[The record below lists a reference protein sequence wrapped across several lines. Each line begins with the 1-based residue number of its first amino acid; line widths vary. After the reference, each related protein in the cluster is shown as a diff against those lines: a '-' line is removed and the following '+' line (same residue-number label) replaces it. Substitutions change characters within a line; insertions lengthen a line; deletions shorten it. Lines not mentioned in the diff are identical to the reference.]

1 MENFVNRKVLLK
13 YGTRSKG
20 DEINPNYPILA
31 WDGKGTRLA
40 VLYSEEGKLKLFV
53 YDVVN
58 RIKIVKQEL
67 PMFNQVQDM
76 KYMLDA
82 NTLLLSAIR
91 SGQTDIYVY
100 KIDNQ
105 VL

>member
-1 MENFVNRKVLLK
+1 MGWKR
-13 YGTRSKG
+13 
-20 DEINPNYPILA
+20 
-31 WDGKGTRLA
+31 TRLA

-82 NTLLLSAIR
+82 NTLIFSAVR
-91 SGQTDIYVY
+91 SGQTDIYR
-100 KIDNQ
+100 
-105 VL
+105 L

>member
-1 MENFVNRKVLLK
+1 MEKEHGWPYCIARK
-13 YGTRSKG
+13 
-20 DEINPNYPILA
+20 EN
-31 WDGKGTRLA
+31 
-40 VLYSEEGKLKLFV
+40 LKLFV

-67 PMFNQVQDM
+67 PMFDQVQDM

-100 KIDNQ
+100 KIDKQ
-105 VL
+105 ILRPDHQ